1 MTNTTET
8 SAALPCAVRWL
19 EFNRRG
25 ELVTKE
31 KEFKTAA
38 AREKFLDSLDSRS
51 NYHSLVA
58 ISR

>member
-1 MTNTTET
+1 MANTEIT
-8 SAALPCAVRWL
+8 LPCAVRWM
-19 EFNRRG
+19 EFNRKG

-38 AREKFLDSLDSRS
+38 AREKFLDTIDSRP

-58 ISR
+58 ISS